1 MDIQLISKLNKKT
14 ILYFSLL
21 IVIITLFLIKIYY
34 SYYFID
40 ISNFKEIKRNG
51 TYFSPNEEYSISI
64 SLVKLRDKEDEY
76 YILGELTKI
85 EFIDERNQLIN
96 DKNTRIVYWDKKQ
109 GYFNPNTIDVKWI
122 NNTQFQIEN
131 KKLNIFYKNYDYRRN
146 IKNKV

>member
-1 MDIQLISKLNKKT
+1 MDIQLISILNKKT

-21 IVIITLFLIKIYY
+21 IVIITLFFIKIYY
-34 SYYFID
+34 TYYFID
-40 ISNFKEIKRNG
+40 ISNFKEIKHNG

-96 DKNTRIVYWDKKQ
+96 DKNTHIVYWDKKQ
-109 GYFNPNTIDVKWI
+109 GSFNQNTIYVRWI

-131 KKLNIFYKNYDYRRN
+131 KKLNIFFKNYDYRRD
-146 IKNKV
+146 IRKI